1 MYTET
6 HFVGVMMLTL
16 EKLMFLHDVAIFR
29 HVSDE
34 ILLELAF
41 VSSEEYAASGELIVS
56 KGEFGADMY
65 IVASGKVQIHDG
77 DKIYDEIGAHD
88 VFGEITALSPRAR
101 IASATAIE
109 NTVLLKINH
118 EVLYDIMAR
127 NIGLV
132 KGVIEVL
139 CQRQRTRAITPTDP
153 F

>member
-1 MYTET
+1 MI
-6 HFVGVMMLTL
+6 TL
-16 EKLMFLHDVAIFR
+16 DKLMLLHDVTIFR

-41 VSSEEYAASGELIVS
+41 VSTEEYAAAGEPIVT

-65 IVASGKVQIHDG
+65 IVASGQVQVHDG
-77 DKIYDEIGAHD
+77 DKVFAEIGAHD
-88 VFGEITALSPRAR
+88 VFGEIAALSPQVRA
-101 IASATAIE
+101 ASVSAVE

-139 CQRQRTRAITPTDP
+139 CLRTRAISTGP

>member
-1 MYTET
+1 
-6 HFVGVMMLTL
+6 ML
-16 EKLMFLHDVAIFR
+16 LHDVTIFR

-41 VSSEEYAASGELIVS
+41 VSTEEYAASGEQIVS

-65 IVASGKVQIHDG
+65 IVASGKVQVHDG
-77 DKIYDEIGAHD
+77 DKVYAEIGAHD
-88 VFGEITALSPRAR
+88 VFGEIAALSPQVRV
-101 IASATAIE
+101 ASVTAVE

-139 CQRQRTRAITPTDP
+139 CLRTRSNSTGP